1 MSEMLRDLVGKRCRI
16 RNDEMEYLT
25 GSADVDCR
33 VLDADEE
40 WIKIAYLDR
49 AGRRVTRMERVE
61 TLDSIVAFEENEGE

>member
-40 WIKIAYLDR
+40 WIKVAFVDENGNRIARLAR
-49 AGRRVTRMERVE
+49 IESLERVTVYEE
-61 TLDSIVAFEENEGE
+61 TR